1 MPMEGSPLEYY
12 LSEVNKLND
21 EQKDPDSQK
30 MEVITDLNE
39 PEDVREY
46 VNQNIK
52 ESMFTQNFLH
62 LL

>member
-1 MPMEGSPLEYY
+1 MEGSPLEYY

>member
-52 ESMFTQNFLH
+52 ESIFTQNFLH